1 MNQYEYLQAQL
12 EDPNFNKN
20 MVTHIELDKIS
31 VGAHQV
37 NNEVRQ
43 SGLNPNN
50 LKNLEVEIKEAGG
63 NVVPVGVSPL
73 PNGKFQ
79 LNDGAHRHE
88 AMTRLNERHPNLG
101 FDKIKA
107 TKENFPSRVDRK
119 FSMLN
124 SNSPEYSQAPATID
138 DIANTL
144 HSIVTEDMV
153 LGSDLSKVT
162 TQQIQDLI
170 KSRVT
175 KSLHHQTIAAIVRRV
190 YKRLGYPGAKYHVPT
205 NDEELVAEF
214 NRINPCGLSLNANFN
229 NNGKYPWGTI
239 HEDESGQKWAIYNGF
254 QETWFKQ
261 NIVHYSLAKKA
272 ANPGAKVLVIGYNGT
287 VTTNDSAECPVA
299 NFRMRVQ
306 KNVNQWNNHTLIRTA
321 LIDQL
326 VWMPQ
331 VVRGTD
337 KESFEYLY
345 DSSGNKITA

>member
-1 MNQYEYLQAQL
+1 MNQCEYLQAQL
-12 EDPNFNKN
+12 ENPDFDKN
-20 MVTHIELDKIS
+20 MVIHIELDKIS

-43 SGLNPNN
+43 AGLNPRN
-50 LKNLEVEIKEAGG
+50 LKNLEVEIKESGG

-73 PNGKFQ
+73 PNGRFQ

-88 AMTRLNERHPNLG
+88 AMTRLNDRYPGLG

-107 TKENFPSRVDRK
+107 TKENFSNRVDRK

-124 SNSPEYSQAPATID
+124 SNAPEYSQAPATTD
-138 DIANTL
+138 DIANTV
-144 HSIVTEDMV
+144 HSAITEDMV
-153 LGSDLSKVT
+153 LGSDLSEVT
-162 TQQIQDLI
+162 KEDIQDLI

-175 KSLHHQTIAAIVRRV
+175 KSLPHQTTAAIVRRV
-190 YKRLGYPGAKYHVPT
+190 YKKLGYPGAKYHVPT

-214 NRINPCGLSLNANFN
+214 NRINPCGLSLDANFN

-239 HEDESGQKWAIYNGF
+239 HEDESGQKWAIYSGF

-272 ANPGAKVLVIGYNGT
+272 ANPGVKVLVIGYNGT
-287 VTTNDSAECPVA
+287 VTTNDSTECPVA
-299 NFRMRVQ
+299 NFRMSVQ
-306 KNVNQWNNHTLIRTA
+306 GVTDQWNNHALIRTA
-321 LIDQL
+321 IIDQL
-326 VWMPQ
+326 IWVPQ
-331 VVRGTD
+331 VVRGAG

-345 DSSGNKITA
+345 DSSGNKVIT